1 MRVSHPHYSTWPS
14 TDSIRIVEY
23 ETEDM
28 AKSAKVDLSDKSFMG
43 RAVFIR
49 EVSQHQPIRIRI

>member
-1 MRVSHPHYSTWPS
+1 MRVSHSHYSWWPS

-49 EVSQHQPIRIRI
+49 EVSINQ